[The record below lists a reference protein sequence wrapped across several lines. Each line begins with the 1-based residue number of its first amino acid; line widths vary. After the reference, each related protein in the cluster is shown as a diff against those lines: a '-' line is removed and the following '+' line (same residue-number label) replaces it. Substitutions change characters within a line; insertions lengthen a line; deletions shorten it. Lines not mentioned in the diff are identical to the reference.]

1 MQQGS
6 RGGSWKS
13 PPSHQGFVHGV
24 TCRLGAPN
32 GSGSPRMCP
41 VAAPQLSFPSSSCFG
56 RVFPPPK
63 HTIWGFGAFFPTAFP
78 SGQQREQPLLGQA
91 ASSRSRWQPQ
101 NLTQPKSRLQGG
113 TGRNPGSKKGRER
126 GTETRGGT
134 PKRGSSK
141 GQSLGRWAGWQS
153 PAGSGEVPRGSSGTE
168 IHPCFL
174 FFFPVLFKLGHF
186 LNPDL
191 QDDHTN
197 KR

>member
-41 VAAPQLSFPSSSCFG
+41 VAAPQLSFPSSLCFG
-56 RVFPPPK
+56 RGFPPPQA
-63 HTIWGFGAFFPTAFP
+63 HNLGVRCFFSYCISIGAATGTTPPRPSGFFAFP
-78 SGQQREQPLLGQA
+78 LA
-91 ASSRSRWQPQ
+91 A
-101 NLTQPKSRLQGG
+101 PKSHPAKIQAPRG

-153 PAGSGEVPRGSSGTE
+153 PARSGEVPRGSSGTE

>member
-13 PPSHQGFVHGV
+13 PPPHQGFVHGV

-41 VAAPQLSFPSSSCFG
+41 VAAPQLSFPSSLCFW
-56 RVFPPPK
+56 RVFPPPS
-63 HTIWGFGAFFPTAFP
+63 TQSGGSVLFFLLHFHRGSNGNNP
-78 SGQQREQPLLGQA
+78 SSAKRLLRVPVG
-91 ASSRSRWQPQ
+91 S
-101 NLTQPKSRLQGG
+101 PKTSPSQ
-113 TGRNPGSKKGRER
+113 NPGSKGDRAESGEQKGT
-126 GTETRGGT
+126 GTGDRNTGGT

-153 PAGSGEVPRGSSGTE
+153 PAGSGEVPRASSGTE